1 VANPQTPAAPARSN
15 QTILTP
21 QWRNTYKLSLGASYQ
36 ITDPLQLRF
45 GIAYD
50 QSPVRGANT
59 RMSTLPDADRLW
71 LSFGGKYDINQP
83 FSAYVWTIFKNT
95 LKDAFKKNK
104 DLPFSL
110 LDSDDEESERFE
122 EGLIDEEDY
131 EAVLQQDFELEQI
144 QAAMQELD
152 ALSREILFL
161 KYIEHKSNTEIED
174 TLMISQD
181 LIRQRISRALKK
193 LRALLNPDP

>member
-1 VANPQTPAAPARSN
+1 MANPQNPAAPARSN

-71 LSFGGKYDINQP
+71 FSFGGKYDINQQH
-83 FSAYVWTIFKNT
+83 SLNLAYSYVHVKNT
-95 LKDAFKKNK
+95 SANVNGWCGGTASGPGSQACVSSRTHGSAKFRSHSHIL
-104 DLPFSL
+104 
-110 LDSDDEESERFE
+110 
-122 EGLIDEEDY
+122 GLQY
-131 EAVLQQDFELEQI
+131 TYKF
-144 QAAMQELD
+144 
-152 ALSREILFL
+152 
-161 KYIEHKSNTEIED
+161 
-174 TLMISQD
+174 
-181 LIRQRISRALKK
+181 
-193 LRALLNPDP
+193 